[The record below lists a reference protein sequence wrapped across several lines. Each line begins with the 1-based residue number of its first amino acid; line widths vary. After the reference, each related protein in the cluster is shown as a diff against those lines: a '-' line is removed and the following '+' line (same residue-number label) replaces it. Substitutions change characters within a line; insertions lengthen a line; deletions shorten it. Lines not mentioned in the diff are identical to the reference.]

1 MIFTKIIFPASFVS
15 LDPITP
21 FINDVEIEAEC
32 SPRLGFLA
40 GFLSPNPC
48 LACYLPG
55 HRLLSTVPTAH
66 PYVFRPVEN
75 GSKKWCP
82 IKVLVCG
89 NILQHLEHSPE
100 MTPHYRKAED
110 STGRG
115 ALLQNPLDIGDA
127 RWSAPAFFPGLTP
140 REGDGPEKNRITG
153 SGRSRPLRRSGRG
166 CRVRRASACR

>member
-1 MIFTKIIFPASFVS
+1 MRFAASKTRPHDLRFRAATDGRGRSKFGCSKDEALWRCFDIGILLFRSHSVFV
-15 LDPITP
+15 I
-21 FINDVEIEAEC
+21 C
-32 SPRLGFLA
+32 SESFA

-55 HRLLSTVPTAH
+55 HRLLNTVPTAH

-75 GSKKWCP
+75 GSKKWRP

-89 NILQHLEHSPE
+89 NFLQHLEHSPE

-115 ALLQNPLDIGDA
+115 ALLQNPL
-127 RWSAPAFFPGLTP
+127 
-140 REGDGPEKNRITG
+140 
-153 SGRSRPLRRSGRG
+153 
-166 CRVRRASACR
+166 